1 MAGSA
6 AAPDDGG
13 GLGELFGDTG
23 TAHLPPV
30 RSAPPPDEYAGE
42 EPGGRRRGLAV
53 VVAAALLVMVL
64 VGLGG
69 FLLLRDPDADDDGTT
84 PAAATTGSPTTA
96 AAEVGPSP
104 GDVEEVDGVS
114 FTLRTGQVDD
124 SCSDHAY
131 GAVAGYFERA
141 ECIGLSRA
149 LWSAQVDGGWAVVSV
164 ARVAMPDEASARAL
178 QELADTDG
186 SGNVNDLL
194 REGVRVDGAPARLSG
209 AQYDSA
215 LDGVTVTIVETAWAD
230 QAARGNA
237 ASLDGLAA
245 TALELPSSAVPARPV
260 D

>member
-1 MAGSA
+1 V
-6 AAPDDGG
+6 
-13 GLGELFGDTG
+13 L
-23 TAHLPPV
+23 
-30 RSAPPPDEYAGE
+30 
-42 EPGGRRRGLAV
+42 
-53 VVAAALLVMVL
+53 VL
-64 VGLGG
+64 VGIGG
-69 FLLLRDPDADDDGTT
+69 SLLLRDPDDDGDGTT

-104 GDVEEVDGVS
+104 GDVEVVDGVS
-114 FTLRTGQVDD
+114 FTLRTGQVHD
-124 SCSDHAY
+124 SCRDHAY
-131 GAVAGYFERA
+131 GAVAGYFARA
-141 ECIGLSRA
+141 DCAGLSRA
-149 LWSAQVDGGWAVVSV
+149 LWSAQVGGGAAVVSV

-230 QAARGNA
+230 AAARGDA
-237 ASLDGLAA
+237 ATLDGLAA
-245 TALELPSSAVPARPV
+245 SALELPSSAVPVRPV